1 MPPKD
6 IKKPKSPKSGDKK
19 GDKAKVKKQGSDK
32 AKKSGGKSS
41 SDGPKGSPKKASNP
55 MKKGGSK
62 KKAGTGPGPPKDPK
76 GPGGK
81 YAPGGT
87 NGRGPRKTQ
96 GKKQKK
102 QKQEGHKKNNFWLH
116 LYHKYIHADGV
127 VLENQIT
134 KDAVAAL
141 GLTQKHLKRLKLQFE
156 EIDLD
161 GSGSIDSEEFFE
173 ILEENRSPF
182 TDALF
187 ALIDLDGS
195 GTIEFEE
202 YVMVCVTYC
211 MYTRKDILKFVF
223 DVFDKDGSGT
233 IDEKEFIQLCNTVN
247 NAAPLFPGNFAE
259 AIAQFDTNDDGL
271 IDFNEFMELDKRY
284 PLVLFPAFRL
294 QDRMMKK
301 TLGER
306 EWVRV
311 HENINREKKIR
322 EYMEAHGGQRPPD
335 SFVTKH
341 LKKICRCFFKKERQI
356 HIDDLERAQKQ
367 GKKHMKNGDK
377 K

>member
-1 MPPKD
+1 MKKGGPKKAAGGPPVDPKAPGGKYGPPK
-6 IKKPKSPKSGDKK
+6 G
-19 GDKAKVKKQGSDK
+19 KAAA
-32 AKKSGGKSS
+32 AKKSGGK
-41 SDGPKGSPKKASNP
+41 
-55 MKKGGSK
+55 K
-62 KKAGTGPGPPKDPK
+62 KKDET
-76 GPGGK
+76 
-81 YAPGGT
+81 T
-87 NGRGPRKTQ
+87 H
-96 GKKQKK
+96 
-102 QKQEGHKKNNFWLH
+102 HKNTFWTH
-116 LYHKYIHADGV
+116 IYHKYIHADMV
-127 VLENQIT
+127 VLQNPEV
-134 KDAVAAL
+134 KSAVEAM
-141 GLTQKHLKRLKLQFE
+141 GLTQKHLKQLKLQFE

-202 YVMVCVTYC
+202 YCMVCITYC

-223 DVFDKDGSGT
+223 DCFDKDGSGT
-233 IDEKEFIQLCNTVN
+233 IDEKEFITLCNTVN

-311 HENINREKKIR
+311 HEYINRQRNIK
-322 EYMEAHGGQRPPD
+322 EYMDAHGGQRPPD
-335 SFVTKH
+335 SFWTKQM
-341 LKKICRCFFKKERQI
+341 KKFCGCLVKKERNVD
-356 HIDDLERAQKQ
+356 IDKVAAAQKDTA
-367 GKKHMKNGDK
+367 KRMKNNEDK
-377 K
+377 KASAVKSGKSSVNKDS